1 MSEISSLVCLVVG
14 NDEVHPS
21 RHEPMSEDL
30 VDSLEREFS
39 GCFSKEEV
47 EKGKRKMRRM
57 KW

>member
-21 RHEPMSEDL
+21 RHKPMSEDL
-30 VDSLEREFS
+30 VDSLERESS
-39 GCFSKEEV
+39 GCFFEEEV